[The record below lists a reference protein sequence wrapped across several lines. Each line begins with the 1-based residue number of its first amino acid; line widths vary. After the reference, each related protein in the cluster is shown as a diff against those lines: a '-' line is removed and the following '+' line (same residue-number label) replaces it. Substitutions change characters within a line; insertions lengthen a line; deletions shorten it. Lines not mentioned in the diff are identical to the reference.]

1 MNDQQAEEMIRL
13 LQELRDGQ
21 RLQLE
26 RQAQALQRQDELM
39 AQQRERLAA
48 TSQRSGETEQ
58 LFAKTAK
65 VVARASVL
73 AFVVY
78 PLAVVALIVVL
89 WLVFFRVAP

>member
-1 MNDQQAEEMIRL
+1 MNDLQAEEMIRL

-26 RQAQALQRQDELM
+26 RQAQALQRQEELM

-48 TSQRSGETEQ
+48 SSQRSGETEKP
-58 LFAKTAK
+58 FAKTAK

-73 AFVVY
+73 GR
-78 PLAVVALIVVL
+78 AVASSI
-89 WLVFFRVAP
+89 RSIPRGERT